1 MKFLDK
7 LSLKIFSIIIFI
19 VSIVLILIVTE
30 IIPIQYITNNLLIL
44 TDGDT
49 NIKVTIVVAAVL
61 ILLAFKGLF
70 FTSKP
75 VDTGKDGIV
84 LENTNGKL
92 VISKESLENMIA
104 SVSKEIPGADSI
116 SSKTFLDKDKNLIVY
131 VTIVVSRDVILKDIS
146 TELQNRI
153 KNAMK
158 RTADLEVKEVNIR
171 IKNITSKKVKGLPEP
186 VEETEQPATEQTTN
200 EEEKEKDETG
210 KE

>member
-7 LSLKIFSIIIFI
+7 LSLKIFSIIIFV
-19 VSIVLILIVTE
+19 VSIVLILIVTG
-30 IIPIQYITNNLLIL
+30 IIPIEYITQNILIL
-44 TDGDT
+44 TNGET
-49 NIKVTIVVAAVL
+49 SIKVTIAIAAIL

-186 VEETEQPATEQTTN
+186 VETIEQGTTEEV
-200 EEEKEKDETG
+200 EIEKDETG